1 MSNIKIDGD
10 MLMRALAKRK
20 LDPRSVGEEMG
31 YNRSYLQDC
40 YRRGN
45 IGMRAV
51 KALEKMGIHQNEYEW
66 IENEQ
71 KELPLLAQGQPDK
84 GSDINKDI
92 LTELY
97 DIIKRAVKDAI
108 REEKEANE

>member
-45 IGMRAV
+45 IGLRAV
-51 KALEKMGIHQNEYEW
+51 KALEKMGIHQNDYEW

-71 KELPLLAQGQPDK
+71 KELPILAEGSPSKQEIDK
-84 GSDINKDI
+84 DF
-92 LTELY
+92 LTALY

-108 REEKEANE
+108 REEREEHE